1 MVVAQLHFVRMRVET
16 GSAITDATARQAVM
30 ARIDD
35 VRADVA
41 AAERALAQLPRPD
54 LDLAARHLAHI
65 QFLLSQ
71 SWRRQLAGIAADASL
86 VGAIVHAANFD
97 TEQLRNQLAAGI
109 RATAPELVRRSGESF
124 GLTCAACAADA
135 VTCTVTRGAD
145 GEAQQVMVSSVSPVT
160 VFRSL
165 AGTRMQDLL
174 ALLEA
179 GDGEGAQEHVLALP
193 WRDASHEPDAKV
205 APFGGGGVAAEPGGG
220 YGVVHHRAG
229 HYVGPAWSLAE
240 RLQRCRRIGDHGVRY
255 PSREGAHH
263 PHCEARQVVVGDA
276 IAPFSLML

>member
-179 GDGEGAQEHVLALP
+179 GDGEA
-193 WRDASHEPDAKV
+193 
-205 APFGGGGVAAEPGGG
+205 
-220 YGVVHHRAG
+220 VVHHLVEAHASGCDAHCPACDRVYCRTHAAIEAQWSGSWHEATFATCPLG
-229 HYVGPAWSLAE
+229 H
-240 RLQRCRRIGDHGVRY
+240 QRTID
-255 PSREGAHH
+255 
-263 PHCEARQVVVGDA
+263 
-276 IAPFSLML
+276 